1 MDKNGGLSH
10 GAAVKRPGVY
20 ILINNKEEPTIIY
33 IGQSIAVGHRV
44 ANHMGKSSDSITK
57 DMITSLKE
65 QNHGFVKTFLITD
78 DIFEDF
84 HITEKEFLDILEQYI
99 ILKYKPNLNQIFLVR
114 RKGNL
119 NHLSRPYHPDTS
131 PLYVYKT
138 EKPKDLS
145 NITLIYIYPSISSLG
160 VDLDLPILKKR
171 DFGHNVLKQGGFYRN
186 LYYFSKG
193 PLETPTQIDFHS
205 KESFLEL
212 MSKAYKIPRT
222 ASGKKFI
229 LINSTTNEKLGPF
242 GSPTYVCKNILKG
255 GANRRSFMRSLEK
268 GQQYKGY
275 ILQLV
280 DEDKDELLNLFTI
293 TISTL
298 PPYLYLF
305 LYLPIPIPI
314 PIPITIQLVCRLF
327 GILVV

>member
-1 MDKNGGLSH
+1 M
-10 GAAVKRPGVY
+10 AYV
-20 ILINNKEEPTIIY
+20 
-33 IGQSIAVGHRV
+33 GQSKAVGHRV
-44 ANHMGKSSDSITK
+44 ANHIGKSSDSGTK

-65 QNHGFVKTFLITD
+65 QNQGFVKTFLITE
-78 DIFEDF
+78 DILQQCDMAE
-84 HITEKEFLDILEQYI
+84 HLFLDILEQYI
-99 ILKYKPNLNQIFLVR
+99 ILNYKPNLNKVIVVR
-114 RKGNL
+114 HGAYSRKPKVTP
-119 NHLSRPYHPDTS
+119 HKTIHPHTS

-305 LYLPIPIPI
+305 LYLSIPIPI